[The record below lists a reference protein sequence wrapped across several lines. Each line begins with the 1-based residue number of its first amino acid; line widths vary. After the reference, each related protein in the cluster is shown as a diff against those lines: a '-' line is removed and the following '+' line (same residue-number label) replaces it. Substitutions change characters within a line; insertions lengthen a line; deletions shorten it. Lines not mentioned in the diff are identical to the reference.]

1 MNEGW
6 ISFSVDKKTEAD
18 EASKS
23 KQRKRSKTTVSIG
36 NMPITSQKKKQ
47 KKKKNTFSQFA
58 GNLYEQVDRVT
69 MGSPLVLLMVNAF
82 MCHIEEK
89 WGNQNKMPL
98 FSCQHW
104 MKSTPSLSFT
114 MELENN
120 DRLPY
125 LGMMIIRNSLRP
137 DTKVYGKPTDT
148 GILRR
153 YQSHDETAINSH
165 DTWS

>member
-36 NMPITSQKKKQ
+36 NMPITSQKKKT
-47 KKKKNTFSQFA
+47 KKNTFSQFA

-82 MCHIEEK
+82 MCHVEEK

-98 FSCQHW
+98 FSCQH
-104 MKSTPSLSFT
+104 
-114 MELENN
+114 
-120 DRLPY
+120 
-125 LGMMIIRNSLRP
+125 
-137 DTKVYGKPTDT
+137 
-148 GILRR
+148 
-153 YQSHDETAINSH
+153 
-165 DTWS
+165 

>member
-36 NMPITSQKKKQ
+36 NMPITSQKKTKQ
-47 KKKKNTFSQFA
+47 KNTFSQFA

-82 MCHIEEK
+82 MCHIEENWETK
-89 WGNQNKMPL
+89 TRCLCFLVNTEWNPPPLSVSQWNLRTTIDFPFLEWWLSETVPDQTRRFTGNQLILEFYDVIKAM
-98 FSCQHW
+98 
-104 MKSTPSLSFT
+104 MKQP
-114 MELENN
+114 
-120 DRLPY
+120 
-125 LGMMIIRNSLRP
+125 
-137 DTKVYGKPTDT
+137 
-148 GILRR
+148 
-153 YQSHDETAINSH
+153 
-165 DTWS
+165 